1 MILTKNKIA
10 DSGRFELG
18 TGSELGIV
26 GIVNYCLK
34 VFTSIYSRPQKANFC
49 RQRYR
54 GRRQGEP
61 SPKRP
66 RHAVPKNENIG
77 AVKGEALRRRILLQ
91 EGQEP
96 HCYLAHHQLLRRLY
110 LNLVSDLIDDLLGAF
125 SALPRRRFDVFLVPS
140 RRLIGDS
147 SATFHLVNQLMSHR
161 EGSSMQDNEVEE
173 PRASSLCSPAPFD
186 LAKKQWF
193 KPLGYTAWVG
203 KLDTKD
209 FYVPQTRRGW
219 AGWTLRTFMPLRH
232 GVAERKQPYT
242 GKEPMNIQ
250 DQDQDNLRRQGEAQ
264 RFVNQFRKQLQ
275 LQKMGCVRLFQLSA
289 RAIIDNDRVKV
300 LIMDAILSSMTKAE
314 GNLSVRPNDNESK
327 SNSDDWLLR
336 IQSVRSPYFGL
347 TLQASPRPQESTS
360 NDEILEGLL
369 KFVQKKRAS
378 RVCLVAEP

>member
-1 MILTKNKIA
+1 MILTNNRIA

-49 RQRYR
+49 HQRYR

-91 EGQEP
+91 EGQKP

-110 LNLVSDLIDDLLGAF
+110 LDLVSDLIDDLLGAF

-147 SATFHLVNQLMSHR
+147 SATFRRPSLSQDEEITSCVLR
-161 EGSSMQDNEVEE
+161 FGAPGFFSMLAYVAEHKPWIVVLENVL
-173 PRASSLCSPAPFD
+173 AAPFD

-209 FYVPQTRRGW
+209 FYVPQTR
-219 AGWTLRTFMPLRH
+219 P
-232 GVAERKQPYT
+232 ERKQPYT

-250 DQDQDNLRRQGEAQ
+250 DQDQDNLRRQGKAQ

-275 LQKMGCVRLFQLSA
+275 LQKMGRVRLFQLSA

-314 GNLSVRPNDNESK
+314 GLLVLAANLRLDCATYLTSK
-327 SNSDDWLLR
+327 RRMFMKRLNCLR
-336 IQSVRSPYFGL
+336 IGKDFGK
-347 TLQASPRPQESTS
+347 TDTQQACKI
-360 NDEILEGLL
+360 NVN
-369 KFVQKKRAS
+369 KAS
-378 RVCLVAEP
+378 KL